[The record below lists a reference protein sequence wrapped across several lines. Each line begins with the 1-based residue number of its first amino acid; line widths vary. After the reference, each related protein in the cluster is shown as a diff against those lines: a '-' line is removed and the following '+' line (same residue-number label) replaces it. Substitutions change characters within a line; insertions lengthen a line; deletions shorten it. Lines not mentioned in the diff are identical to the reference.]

1 MEMENG
7 AFFVRDGDGEWVGE
21 RLMGNEK
28 EEMCN
33 NQSLTTSCPSL
44 NGATPPQMF
53 HVVRDNGGV
62 APG

>member
-1 MEMENG
+1 MENG

-33 NQSLTTSCPSL
+33 NQSLTISL
-44 NGATPPQMF
+44 VLLLMERPPTNVTF
-53 HVVRDNGGV
+53 RDNGGV

>member
-1 MEMENG
+1 MENG

-33 NQSLTTSCPSL
+33 NQSLTTSCVLLLMERPHHKCF
-44 NGATPPQMF
+44 MF
-53 HVVRDNGGV
+53 RDNGEV